1 MNNSFMPGINNFN
14 FPLPQF
20 GMNMGNPNVIY
31 ESLSGFQ
38 AVKEFQIPAGKVG
51 LLFDNNTQEFYWKDV
66 DSHGMQ
72 TLKRFRYEEIPLP
85 VDSSKIAESNQIEIQ
100 NLNQRIAGMETMFSQ
115 FLQKMENQKTEN
127 PKENQQG
134 KGRDK

>member
-20 GMNMGNPNVIY
+20 GVNLGNPNVIY

-38 AVKEFQIPAGKVG
+38 SVKDFQIPAGKVG
-51 LLFDNNTQEFYWKDV
+51 LLFDNNKQEFYWKDI

-85 VDSSKIAESNQIEIQ
+85 ADSAAVAESNQQEIES
-100 NLNQRIAGMETMFSQ
+100 LNKRLAGMESMLSQ
-115 FLQKMENQKTEN
+115 FIQGQKGIESDQ
-127 PKENQQG
+127 
-134 KGRDK
+134 KGREK

>member
-20 GMNMGNPNVIY
+20 GVNMGNPNVIY

-38 AVKEFQIPAGKVG
+38 AVKDFQIPPGKVG
-51 LLFDNNTQEFYWKDV
+51 LLFDNNKQEFYWKDI

-72 TLKRFRYEEIPLP
+72 TLKRFRYEEIPLKKSGKDMSATDWGRMADFYFTADDEDGSRL
-85 VDSSKIAESNQIEIQ
+85 VDYY
-100 NLNQRIAGMETMFSQ
+100 F
-115 FLQKMENQKTEN
+115 QKMRNKM
-127 PKENQQG
+127 K
-134 KGRDK
+134 KVI

>member
-1 MNNSFMPGINNFN
+1 MPGINNFN

-20 GMNMGNPNVIY
+20 GVNMGNPNVIY

-38 AVKEFQIPAGKVG
+38 AVKDFQIPAGKVG
-51 LLFDNNTQEFYWKDV
+51 LLFDNNKQEFYWKDI

-85 VDSSKIAESNQIEIQ
+85 ADSAAVAESNQMEIES
-100 NLNQRIAGMETMFSQ
+100 LNKRLAFMNFMFSHFIQ
-115 FLQKMENQKTEN
+115 GQKVSESDQN
-127 PKENQQG
+127 
-134 KGRDK
+134 GREKLIFHILFIIVEL

>member
-38 AVKEFQIPAGKVG
+38 AVKDFQIPPGKVG
-51 LLFDNNTQEFYWKDV
+51 LLFDNNKQEFYWKDI

-85 VDSSKIAESNQIEIQ
+85 VDSSKIAESNQQEIQ
-100 NLNQRIAGMETMFSQ
+100 NLNQRLAGMESLLSQ
-115 FLQKMENQKTEN
+115 VLQGQKGMESDQ
-127 PKENQQG
+127 
-134 KGRDK
+134 KGREK

>member
-38 AVKEFQIPAGKVG
+38 AVKDFQIPPGKVG
-51 LLFDNNTQEFYWKDV
+51 LLFDNNKQEFYWKDI

-85 VDSSKIAESNQIEIQ
+85 MDSSKIAESNQQEIQ
-100 NLNQRIAGMETMFSQ
+100 NLNQRLAGMESLLSQ
-115 FLQKMENQKTEN
+115 VLQGQKGMESNQKGGE
-127 PKENQQG
+127 K
-134 KGRDK
+134 

>member
-38 AVKEFQIPAGKVG
+38 AVKDFQIPAGKVG
-51 LLFDNNTQEFYWKDV
+51 LLFDNNKQEFYWKDI
-66 DSHGMQ
+66 DAHGMQ

-85 VDSSKIAESNQIEIQ
+85 ADSAAVAESNQMEIG
-100 NLNQRIAGMETMFSQ
+100 NLNKRIAGLENMLSQ
-115 FLQKMENQKTEN
+115 FIEGQKVPERDE
-127 PKENQQG
+127 
-134 KGRDK
+134 KGREK

>member
-38 AVKEFQIPAGKVG
+38 AVKDFQIPAGKVG
-51 LLFDNNTQEFYWKDV
+51 LLFDNNKQEFYWKDI

-85 VDSSKIAESNQIEIQ
+85 AASTVIAENNQQEIES
-100 NLNQRIAGMETMFSQ
+100 LNKRLAGMESMLSQ
-115 FLQKMENQKTEN
+115 FIQGQKGTESDQN
-127 PKENQQG
+127 
-134 KGRDK
+134 GREK

>member
-20 GMNMGNPNVIY
+20 GVNMGNPNVIY

-38 AVKEFQIPAGKVG
+38 AVKDFQIPAGKVG
-51 LLFDNNTQEFYWKDV
+51 LLFDNNKQEFYWKDI

-85 VDSSKIAESNQIEIQ
+85 VDSSKIAESNQQEIQ
-100 NLNQRIAGMETMFSQ
+100 NLNQRLAGMESLLSQ
-115 FLQKMENQKTEN
+115 VLQGQKGMESDQ
-127 PKENQQG
+127 
-134 KGRDK
+134 KGREK

>member
-20 GMNMGNPNVIY
+20 GVNMGNPNVIY

-38 AVKEFQIPAGKVG
+38 SVKDFQIPPGKVG
-51 LLFDNNTQEFYWKDV
+51 LLFDNNKQEFYWKDI

-85 VDSSKIAESNQIEIQ
+85 ADSAAVAESNQMEIES
-100 NLNQRIAGMETMFSQ
+100 LNKRLAGMESMLSQ
-115 FLQKMENQKTEN
+115 FIQGQKGAESDQ
-127 PKENQQG
+127 
-134 KGRDK
+134 KGREK

>member
-20 GMNMGNPNVIY
+20 GMNIGNPNVIY

-38 AVKEFQIPAGKVG
+38 AVKDFQIPPGKVG
-51 LLFDNNTQEFYWKDV
+51 LLFDNNKQEFYWKDI

-85 VDSSKIAESNQIEIQ
+85 ADSNVIAENNQQEIES
-100 NLNQRIAGMETMFSQ
+100 LNKRLAGMESMLSQ
-115 FLQKMENQKTEN
+115 FIQGQKGIESDQN
-127 PKENQQG
+127 
-134 KGRDK
+134 GREK

>member
-1 MNNSFMPGINNFN
+1 MPGINNFN

-38 AVKEFQIPAGKVG
+38 AVKDFQIPAGKVG
-51 LLFDNNTQEFYWKDV
+51 LLFDNNKQEFYWKDI
-66 DSHGMQ
+66 DAHGMQ

-85 VDSSKIAESNQIEIQ
+85 ADSAAVAESNQMEIG
-100 NLNQRIAGMETMFSQ
+100 NLNKRIAGLENMLSQ
-115 FLQKMENQKTEN
+115 FIEGQKVPERDE
-127 PKENQQG
+127 
-134 KGRDK
+134 KGLEK

>member
-20 GMNMGNPNVIY
+20 GMNLGNPNVIY

-38 AVKEFQIPAGKVG
+38 AVKDFQIPPGKVG
-51 LLFDNNTQEFYWKDV
+51 LLFDNNKQEFYWKDI

-85 VDSSKIAESNQIEIQ
+85 VDSSKIAESNQQEIQ
-100 NLNQRIAGMETMFSQ
+100 NLNQRLAGMESMLSQ
-115 FLQKMENQKTEN
+115 FIQGQK
-127 PKENQQG
+127 G
-134 KGRDK
+134 

>member
-38 AVKEFQIPAGKVG
+38 AVKDFQIPAGKVG
-51 LLFDNNTQEFYWKDV
+51 LLFDNNKQEFYWKDI
-66 DSHGMQ
+66 DAHGMQ

-85 VDSSKIAESNQIEIQ
+85 ADSAAVAESNQMEIES
-100 NLNQRIAGMETMFSQ
+100 LNKRLAGMESMLSQ
-115 FLQKMENQKTEN
+115 FIQGQKGMESDQ
-127 PKENQQG
+127 
-134 KGRDK
+134 KGREK

>member
-38 AVKEFQIPAGKVG
+38 AVKDFQIPPGKVG
-51 LLFDNNTQEFYWKDV
+51 LLFDNNKQEFYWKDI

-72 TLKRFRYEEIPLP
+72 ALKRFRYEEIPLP
-85 VDSSKIAESNQIEIQ
+85 VDSSKIAESNQQEIQ
-100 NLNQRIAGMETMFSQ
+100 NLNQRLAGMESLLSQ
-115 FLQKMENQKTEN
+115 VLQGQKGMESDQ
-127 PKENQQG
+127 
-134 KGRDK
+134 KGREK